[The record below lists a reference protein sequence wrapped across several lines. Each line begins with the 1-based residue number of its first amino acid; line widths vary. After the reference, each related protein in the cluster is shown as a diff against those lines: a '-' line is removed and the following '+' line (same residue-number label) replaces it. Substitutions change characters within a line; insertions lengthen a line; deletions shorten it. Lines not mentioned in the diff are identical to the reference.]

1 MNYEEM
7 ELYELFEEKEKLE
20 EMIEAEDN
28 KERISVLVEEMRMI
42 ESQVELLFEEEFWG
56 GK

>member
-20 EMIEAEDN
+20 EMIEEEDS
-28 KERISVLVEEMRMI
+28 KERMSVLVEEMRMI